1 MADLNLYKLI
11 PLYGTLM
18 NTFFIII
25 GALVGLILKK
35 KISFKIM
42 ELPIQGMALF
52 VITLGIS
59 LVIKTEYPLV
69 VIASV
74 AIGSLVGEILKM
86 EEYFENLCKKIEFY
100 FGDKA
105 VGFST
110 GFLTASIIYCTGSL
124 AVLGSF
130 EEGLGGYPSLLLSKG
145 LIDGLTS
152 VALAASLGFGVLF
165 SAVPVFI
172 YQGALTLLAT
182 IIEPFISAAA
192 IMEMAATG
200 GLMLMA
206 IGLNLLKL
214 TKIRVMNMLPAL
226 ILAVLLIQLY
236 LIF

>member
-1 MADLNLYKLI
+1 MADLSLYKIL
-11 PLYGTLM
+11 PLFGSLTNAL
-18 NTFFIII
+18 FIII
-25 GALVGLILKK
+25 GASVGLILKK
-35 KISFKIM
+35 KISFKTM

-59 LVIKTEYPLV
+59 QVIKTEYPLV
-69 VIASV
+69 VIASI
-74 AIGSLVGEILKM
+74 ALGSLIGEILNL
-86 EEYFENLCKKIEFY
+86 EGHFENFCKKIESL

-172 YQGALTLLAT
+172 YQAALTLLAT
-182 IIEPFISAAA
+182 IIEPFISTLS
-192 IMEMAATG
+192 IVEMAATG
-200 GLMLMA
+200 GLMLMV

-214 TKIRVMNMLPAL
+214 TKIRVMNMLPGL
-226 ILAVLLIQLY
+226 ILALFLIQLY